1 MDYCDVFISCLDSF
15 WRHPFTSEDPL
26 VSKLCNA
33 IFFQIC
39 SDEETTH
46 LHGCKEAENFW
57 KCSRICGVFSIFGKN
72 LERVFFFT
80 EIFCPFSTPTKSTFL
95 MAWGWVN
102 FKQILIFGWTIPLI
116 IVIYIYIYNYLK
128 LFPLQFTLVIMI
140 CDCILSSA
148 LDHSQHCGWDLVVPL
163 IWWPLGG
170 DFSMALWGRTIK
182 PFHHIHSFPY
192 YLLEKVSSP
201 VRVWPKAFWIVHFQ
215 FVYCE
220 STV

>member
-57 KCSRICGVFSIFGKN
+57 KFSRICGVFSSFGKN

-116 IVIYIYIYNYLK
+116 IVIYIYIYNYFEIISSTVHTGDHDLW
-128 LFPLQFTLVIMI
+128 LYF
-140 CDCILSSA
+140 ILSSG
-148 LDHSQHCGWDLVVPL
+148 SFP
-163 IWWPLGG
+163 
-170 DFSMALWGRTIK
+170 ALWVGSCCTSYLMTTGRR
-182 PFHHIHSFPY
+182 FQHGSMGQDYQAF
-192 YLLEKVSSP
+192 SSYP
-201 VRVWPKAFWIVHFQ
+201 Q
-215 FVYCE
+215 F
-220 STV
+220 SILSPGKSLISGKSMT